1 MRADSRDMWRLLFLL
16 VLAGTALSP
25 AYSAVP
31 GPQIGSHVTSGI
43 SRFVS
48 LSERTGCQEG
58 DVPPPSRQN
67 STERLSQLREV
78 MRAAG
83 VTGYIILSADDH
95 QSAFLPDHDKRRHFI
110 SGFTGSAGDA
120 VVTLTSAALW
130 TDSRYYQEA
139 DEQLD
144 CNWLLMKTGYSSTPS
159 MQTWLAS
166 ELANGDVVAADPKIA
181 TNAQWAAWE
190 SILGASSINL
200 TALEERLVDVIWTDQ
215 PDYPNDTLIVMN
227 TTFTGAT
234 WLSKLENIREQLRGR
249 NADTIVITA
258 LDEVAWTLNLRGAD
272 VPYTPV
278 FRGYL
283 IVGLNYAT
291 LYVPPDKITQDVR
304 LHLEADGANTSAV
317 VRIKDYDTF
326 WSDLQEINS
335 LSTGVWL
342 PSAYSYASGVSRQI
356 FQTIGQSIRQSL
368 ASPVLLTKTMKNDI
382 EAAGMRDAHIRDAVA
397 LCQMLHRLDEDVESG
412 REEWDEQRVI
422 SSLAD
427 LRRAQALNHGLS
439 FPTIAGFGPNSAL
452 PHYESNNVTNRVL
465 DTSSLF
471 MLDSGGQYLDGTTDV
486 TRTMHYGTPTNLERE
501 IYTNL
506 LMGCINLAST
516 RFPEGQT
523 LNTLEVLIRAPLYSM
538 GLDYGHG
545 STHGVGTFLGVHE
558 EEVNQHLRERRVE
571 NHSGKSPSSPD
582 QDLNLNVQPRRR
594 GRANEFGMRLE
605 NVVTVVRADVSITT
619 DSNVTYLAF
628 DPVTLVPYEQKL
640 INVSMLSGRQL
651 QWLNDYHARTR
662 ELVGAEMLRQNLTNT
677 YNWLV
682 RKTQPIYSVEGLN
695 IGRGI

>member
-1 MRADSRDMWRLLFLL
+1 MP
-16 VLAGTALSP
+16 AGTAL
-25 AYSAVP
+25 SAVP
-31 GPQIGSHVTSGI
+31 GPQVGSHVTSGI

-83 VTGYIILSADDH
+83 VTGYIILSVDDH

-159 MQTWLAS
+159 MQTWLAW
-166 ELANGDVVAADPKIA
+166 ELANGDVVAADPKIS
-181 TNAQWAAWE
+181 TNTQWAAWE
-190 SILGASSINL
+190 STLGASSINL

-291 LYVPPDKITQDVR
+291 LYAPPDKITQDVR

-326 WSDLQEINS
+326 WTDLQELNS

-356 FQTIGQSIRQSL
+356 FQAIGQSIRQSL
-368 ASPVLLTKTMKNDI
+368 ASPVLLTKTMKNDV
-382 EAAGMRDAHIRDAVA
+382 EAAGMRDAHVRDAVA

-412 REEWDEQRVI
+412 RQEWDELRVI

-471 MLDSGGQYLDGTTDV
+471 MLDSGGQYL
-486 TRTMHYGTPTNLERE
+486 
-501 IYTNL
+501 
-506 LMGCINLAST
+506 
-516 RFPEGQT
+516 
-523 LNTLEVLIRAPLYSM
+523 
-538 GLDYGHG
+538 
-545 STHGVGTFLGVHE
+545 
-558 EEVNQHLRERRVE
+558 
-571 NHSGKSPSSPD
+571 GKSLRIPVGNTRVAIIRPKVAVF
-582 QDLNLNVQPRRR
+582 QD
-594 GRANEFGMRLE
+594 G
-605 NVVTVVRADVSITT
+605 
-619 DSNVTYLAF
+619 
-628 DPVTLVPYEQKL
+628 
-640 INVSMLSGRQL
+640 
-651 QWLNDYHARTR
+651 
-662 ELVGAEMLRQNLTNT
+662 
-677 YNWLV
+677 
-682 RKTQPIYSVEGLN
+682 
-695 IGRGI
+695 

>member
-1 MRADSRDMWRLLFLL
+1 
-16 VLAGTALSP
+16 
-25 AYSAVP
+25 
-31 GPQIGSHVTSGI
+31 
-43 SRFVS
+43 
-48 LSERTGCQEG
+48 
-58 DVPPPSRQN
+58 
-67 STERLSQLREV
+67 
-78 MRAAG
+78 
-83 VTGYIILSADDH
+83 
-95 QSAFLPDHDKRRHFI
+95 
-110 SGFTGSAGDA
+110 
-120 VVTLTSAALW
+120 
-130 TDSRYYQEA
+130 
-139 DEQLD
+139 
-144 CNWLLMKTGYSSTPS
+144 
-159 MQTWLAS
+159 MQAWLAS

-181 TNAQWAAWE
+181 TNTQWTAWE
-190 SILGASSINL
+190 STLGASSINL

-283 IVGLNYAT
+283 IVRLNYAT
-291 LYVPPDKITQDVR
+291 LYVPPEKVTQDVR

-326 WSDLQEINS
+326 WADLQELNN

-368 ASPVLLTKTMKNDI
+368 ASPVLLTKTMKNDV

-412 REEWDEQRVI
+412 RQEWDELRVI
-422 SSLAD
+422 SSLAN
-427 LRRAQALNHGLS
+427 LRRAQPLNHGLS

-465 DTSSLF
+465 NTSSLF
-471 MLDSGGQYLDGTTDV
+471 MLDSGGQYLGESPRIPAGNKRVTTIQTKVMAFQDRYPNSLLHVPGDVFPDGTTDV

-558 EEVNQHLRERRVE
+558 
-571 NHSGKSPSSPD
+571 GT
-582 QDLNLNVQPRRR
+582 
-594 GRANEFGMRLE
+594 A
-605 NVVTVVRADVSITT
+605 IT
-619 DSNVTYLAF
+619 
-628 DPVTLVPYEQKL
+628 
-640 INVSMLSGRQL
+640 
-651 QWLNDYHARTR
+651 
-662 ELVGAEMLRQNLTNT
+662 
-677 YNWLV
+677 
-682 RKTQPIYSVEGLN
+682 
-695 IGRGI
+695 

>member
-1 MRADSRDMWRLLFLL
+1 
-16 VLAGTALSP
+16 
-25 AYSAVP
+25 
-31 GPQIGSHVTSGI
+31 
-43 SRFVS
+43 
-48 LSERTGCQEG
+48 
-58 DVPPPSRQN
+58 
-67 STERLSQLREV
+67 
-78 MRAAG
+78 
-83 VTGYIILSADDH
+83 
-95 QSAFLPDHDKRRHFI
+95 
-110 SGFTGSAGDA
+110 
-120 VVTLTSAALW
+120 
-130 TDSRYYQEA
+130 
-139 DEQLD
+139 
-144 CNWLLMKTGYSSTPS
+144 

-166 ELANGDVVAADPKIA
+166 ELANGDVVAVDPKIA
-181 TNAQWAAWE
+181 TNTQWAAWE
-190 SILGASSINL
+190 STLGASSINL

-258 LDEVAWTLNLRGAD
+258 LDEVAWTLSLRGAD

-291 LYVPPDKITQDVR
+291 LYTPPDKITPDVR
-304 LHLEADGANTSAV
+304 LHLEADGADTSAV

-326 WSDLQEINS
+326 WTDLQELNS

-356 FQTIGQSIRQSL
+356 FQT
-368 ASPVLLTKTMKNDI
+368 
-382 EAAGMRDAHIRDAVA
+382 
-397 LCQMLHRLDEDVESG
+397 VESG
-412 REEWDEQRVI
+412 RQEWDELRVI

-516 RFPEGQT
+516 KFPEGQT

-558 EEVNQHLRERRVE
+558 EP
-571 NHSGKSPSSPD
+571 GYY
-582 QDLNLNVQPRRR
+582 
-594 GRANEFGMRLE
+594 RANEFGMRLE
-605 NVVTVVRADVSITT
+605 NVVTVIRADVSTTT
-619 DSNVTYLAF
+619 DNNVTYLAF

-640 INVSMLSGRQL
+640 INVSMLSGRQVTRLLTVLTWNMVGSGGPDATNSISLLTKRDSISYPGLEHQVEKPAVKNTLPLGGDPHWRTRSLNL

-677 YNWLV
+677 YDWLV
-682 RKTQPIYSVEGLN
+682 RKTQPIYAVEGLN
-695 IGRGI
+695 IVLEYWVRTDTEKIAFHFKSTMLFSFMTELKIQWCCTVVDCGAEKRGELRG